1 MVTLKQFVG
10 KLLMNCLSVFDHFV
24 GLTLKG
30 LSLNFLKIRL
40 ISDEIRIFESPIS
53 KILVQKQQ
61 VDDMLHKINATNDTK
76 RIKEIMLQMIR
87 GVHKYYLCRN
97 SSHLLMLPLHST
109 FITQISVSLRRKL
122 LNMT

>member
-40 ISDEIRIFESPIS
+40 ISAEIRIFESPIS

-61 VDDMLHKINATNDTK
+61 VDDMFCCT
-76 RIKEIMLQMIR
+76 R
-87 GVHKYYLCRN
+87 
-97 SSHLLMLPLHST
+97 
-109 FITQISVSLRRKL
+109 
-122 LNMT
+122 

>member
-40 ISDEIRIFESPIS
+40 ISAEIRIFESPIS

-61 VDDMLHKINATNDTK
+61 VDDMFCCTRK
-76 RIKEIMLQMIR
+76 MLQMIQ
-87 GVHKYYLCRN
+87 N
-97 SSHLLMLPLHST
+97 E
-109 FITQISVSLRRKL
+109 LRK
-122 LNMT
+122 